1 MSTKISIET
10 LENGYKAIFKEQPAR
25 FYFAP
30 GRINLIGEHTDYN
43 GGRVFPCAIS
53 LGTFAA
59 VKPRTDNE
67 FHLYSENFAE
77 QGIQV
82 LTLGTAEIQE
92 KVGNLWT
99 NYPKGMLRY
108 LIEAGA
114 KITTGLDVYILGN
127 LPDGAG
133 LSSSASLEMLFG
145 KILQDE
151 FHLQIEPIDMVK
163 QGVKAE
169 NQFIGLNSGIMDQFA
184 VEMGKKDN
192 AVLLDTNTLKYEH
205 VPLKLGNHVII
216 IMNTNKRRELADS
229 KYNEHRQECDE
240 ALKQLQTGI
249 DVPTLGALNKETF
262 DEYAY
267 LIQSEP
273 LLKRARHAVFEN
285 QRVGEAMSA
294 LKNQDLAKFGRLV
307 NASHM
312 SLQYDFEVTGK
323 ELDTLAHTAWQQPGV
338 LGARMIGGGYGGCA
352 IALVEKDQVENFE
365 ANVGKVYKEK
375 IGYAADFY
383 VAEIADGPTQ
393 LQRGNQD

>member
-1 MSTKISIET
+1 MSAEISVQS
-10 LENGYKAIFKEQPAR
+10 LENGYKSIFKESPAH

-67 FHLYSENFAE
+67 FHLYSKNFAD
-77 QGIQV
+77 QGVQV
-82 LTLGTAEIQE
+82 STLETSEIQE
-92 KVGNLWT
+92 KVGNMWT

-108 LIEAGA
+108 LMEDGA
-114 KITTGLDVYILGN
+114 KITTGLNVYIVGN

-133 LSSSASLEMLFG
+133 LSSSDSLEMLFG
-145 KILQDE
+145 KIFQDE
-151 FHLQIEPIDMVK
+151 FQLQVDPIDMVK
-163 QGVKAE
+163 TGVKVE

-229 KYNEHRQECDE
+229 KYNEHRQQCDE

-249 DVPTLGALNKETF
+249 DTPTLGALDKETF

-285 QRVGEAMSA
+285 QRVGEAMTA
-294 LKNQDLAKFGRLV
+294 LRDQDLAKFGRLV
-307 NASHM
+307 NASHV
-312 SLQYDFEVTGK
+312 SLQYDFDVTGK

-352 IALVEKDQVENFE
+352 IAIVEKDQVAAFE
-365 ANVGKVYKEK
+365 AEVGKVYKEK

-393 LQRGNQD
+393 LRRGK